1 MANTIISRSVSSS
14 GNRQKFTISMW
25 LKRNLTGAGVTQ
37 YLLSQG
43 SDSNNNFAMYFDSSN
58 TFGVWDYGSGY
69 NGRLATNRIF
79 RDPSGWYHIV
89 VRVDTTLGT
98 AGDRMRLYI
107 NGVQETSFSTS
118 TNFSSD
124 FNTHVNQSGNP
135 IKIGGY
141 VSGSEGFDGIISH
154 IHLCDGYSYGPDS
167 FGQTNSTTGEWS
179 IKTSPSVSYGT
190 NGFWW
195 LKNDIA
201 TTDHSPNS
209 NSFTVSTGT
218 LTKTEDCPSNVFA
231 TMNPL
236 NVPTSNAPSFSNGNT
251 TSISSSSGSG
261 KWGGSTT
268 LGMTS
273 GKWYCEAKATVDNT
287 YSRNVIGITGD
298 SANIA
303 KANGSILNGTH
314 SWGWYSENGAISGNG
329 SANIQTGTT
338 YGTGDIVMMALDL
351 DNNKLYFG
359 KNGSWVYSGVPTS
372 GSTGT
377 GAISIIASNTTN
389 DGAYFFAQN
398 DDTGT
403 SAQSKFE
410 WNFGNGYF
418 GTTAVSSAGTNA
430 SNNGIFEYD
439 VPTGYTAL
447 STKGLN
453 L

>member
-167 FGQTNSTTGEWS
+167 FGETDSTTGEWS

-231 TMNPL
+231 TFNPL
-236 NVPTSNAPSFSNGNT
+236 YKPNLAVTLSNGNT
-251 TSISSSSGSG
+251 RWT
-261 KWGGSTT
+261 
-268 LGMTS
+268 
-273 GKWYCEAKATVDNT
+273 N
-287 YSRNVIGITGD
+287 
-298 SANIA
+298 
-303 KANGSILNGTH
+303 
-314 SWGWYSENGAISGNG
+314 
-329 SANIQTGTT
+329 
-338 YGTGDIVMMALDL
+338 
-351 DNNKLYFG
+351 
-359 KNGSWVYSGVPTS
+359 S
-372 GSTGT
+372 GSTGWHNLGATLGAST
-377 GAISIIASNTTN
+377 GKFYWELKNISNTEIKVGVIDAKVNMSASNTQDLTN
-389 DGAYFFAQN
+389 GVTYFDNQGSGSVTVDGSNSGSYGTFNNTDVMGVALDMTSSTKAFSIYKNGSALFTDLAISTNIETAIPFFSYY
-398 DDTGT
+398 TG
-403 SAQSKFE
+403 SATFNV
-410 WNFGNGYF
+410 NFGNGYF

-430 SNNGIFEYD
+430 SNNGIFEYN
-439 VPTGYTAL
+439 VPSGYTAL